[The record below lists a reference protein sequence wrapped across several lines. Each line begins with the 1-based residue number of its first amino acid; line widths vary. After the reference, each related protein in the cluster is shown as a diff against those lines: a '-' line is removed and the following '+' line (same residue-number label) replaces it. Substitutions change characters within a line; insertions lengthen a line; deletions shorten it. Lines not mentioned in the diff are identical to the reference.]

1 MYSQKGWPD
10 TGARTKLPA
19 RRPDQ
24 TRNTRSCPNSRFK
37 RYDENLKIASQGSRW
52 LIHSPSSAILN
63 ELTLSCI
70 DKGVDVA
77 GLGQIALSSAP
88 VFGGALL
95 GVAAGQFR
103 SPDYRGLIKQD
114 MDLLDRLPP
123 EAISR
128 RADLQRTIDARI
140 DDLIDGSDRNRA
152 LRKAAASYQ
161 GNWRDVVL
169 VLCVLLFTFI
179 WWGVDDHRGSNWLVT
194 FILLILLSIVTAAYA
209 IRGILR
215 SASSFVRR
223 QPGGDRQDRATGQ
236 DRPK

>member
-1 MYSQKGWPD
+1 M
-10 TGARTKLPA
+10 
-19 RRPDQ
+19 
-24 TRNTRSCPNSRFK
+24 
-37 RYDENLKIASQGSRW
+37 
-52 LIHSPSSAILN
+52 
-63 ELTLSCI
+63 
-70 DKGVDVA
+70 A

-88 VFGGALL
+88 VLGGALL

-103 SPDYRGLIKQD
+103 GPDYRGLIKQD

-128 RADLQRTIDARI
+128 RAELQRTIDARI

-179 WWGVDDHRGSNWLVT
+179 WWGVDDHRGSSWLVT

-209 IRGILR
+209 LRGILR

-223 QPGGDRQDRATGQ
+223 QPGGDRQERATGE
-236 DRPK
+236 DPPR